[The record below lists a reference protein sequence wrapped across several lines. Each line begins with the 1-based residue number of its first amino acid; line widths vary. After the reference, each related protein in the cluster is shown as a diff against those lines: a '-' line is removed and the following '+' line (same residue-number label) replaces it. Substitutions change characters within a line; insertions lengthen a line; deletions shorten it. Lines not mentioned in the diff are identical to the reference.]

1 MSTSSAAP
9 PARIGIALVVF
20 AAVVVALPYLALLA
34 RPDGVLS
41 LERLADA
48 DGYLRLMR
56 VQALREGGAWF
67 DDLMPRVA
75 APEGIVVQ
83 WTRPLDLLILL
94 PALALE
100 RLLGLA
106 PTQALFVVGQFVSP
120 VLLVA
125 AAVAAAW
132 AAQAVWQGSAPWFAA
147 LLLGTMPAAQAYS
160 GVGRADHH
168 ALILL
173 SIVLALGATLRAFLP
188 GASTRIAAAAGAA
201 YGFGLWVGPEV
212 VLVVVPVLAAAGLL
226 SVLAPDGR
234 VAARQ
239 GLAVALGMAAM
250 LAFAIVVE
258 HAPAEWSVVAYDQ
271 VSVHHLVLALLMA
284 AVFAA
289 ALWVGAAPRLRRLV
303 VAGAAGIIAFVLLVV
318 LYPDMLR
325 GPLGSADAAALASFV
340 PFVEEIRPLPPL
352 GAGRLMETVTLF
364 GGAVPLGLLAL
375 LLGARGWVRDGAG
388 AAGLMLA
395 AALVA
400 TLAAA
405 FLARRFALDLAAPA
419 AIAGAGVVGLM
430 VHASWPRQ
438 EVVRALLAAM
448 VFFGALALPYIS
460 LAMPEA
466 SRPSAPRAAAC
477 DWTAMARWLDGAR
490 PAVTPADPSPILMMG
505 DLFHGSEI
513 AWRTPYRTVALP
525 HHRAGPAIADTVA
538 MLEAPEAQAHQVL
551 AQRGVRLLLVC
562 PGDGWPAA
570 RRGPLSDAI
579 RAGGPVEGLAAVE
592 LPQELSGFRLFI
604 VGGRS

>member
-1 MSTSSAAP
+1 MSTSLAAP
-9 PARIGIALVVF
+9 PARIGIALVLF
-20 AAVVVALPYLALLA
+20 AAVVVALPYLALIA
-34 RPDGVLS
+34 RPGGLLS

-100 RLLGLA
+100 RLLGLP
-106 PTQALFVVGQFVSP
+106 PTQALFVVGQFISP

-132 AAQAVWQGSAPWFAA
+132 AAKAIWQGSAPWFAA

-160 GVGRADHH
+160 GMGRADHH

-173 SIVLALGATLRAFLP
+173 SIVVALGATLRAFLP
-188 GASTRIAAAAGAA
+188 GASVRIAAAAGAA
-201 YGFGLWVGPEV
+201 YGFGLWAGPEV
-212 VLVVVPVLAAAGLL
+212 VIVVVPVLAAAGLL

-234 VAARQ
+234 FAARQ

-250 LAFAIVVE
+250 LAFAILVE
-258 HAPAEWSVVAYDQ
+258 HAPAEWSMVAYDQ

-289 ALWVGAAPRLRRLV
+289 ALQVGTAPRPRRVV
-303 VAGAAGIIAFVLLVV
+303 VAGLAGAAAFALLVV

-352 GAGRLMETVTLF
+352 GAGSLMDTVTLF
-364 GGAVPLGLLAL
+364 GAAVPLSLLAL
-375 LLGARGWVRDGAG
+375 VLGARGWVRDGTG
-388 AAGLMLA
+388 GAGLMLA

-400 TLAAA
+400 TLVAA

-419 AIAGAGVVGLM
+419 AIAGAGVVGLI
-430 VHASWPRQ
+430 VQGAWPRQ
-438 EVVRALLAAM
+438 EVARALLAAI
-448 VFFGALALPYIS
+448 VFFGALALPYVS
-460 LAMPEA
+460 LAVPQA
-466 SRPSAPRAAAC
+466 APPAAARAVAC
-477 DWTAMARWLDGAR
+477 DWTAMSRWLDAAR
-490 PAVTPADPSPILMMG
+490 PAVTAADPSPILMTA
-505 DLFHGSEI
+505 DLFHGSEV

-525 HHRAGPAIADTVA
+525 HHRAGAAIADTIAV
-538 MLEAPEAQAHQVL
+538 LEAREARAHDVL

-562 PGDGWPAA
+562 PGDAWPAA
-570 RRGPLSDAI
+570 RGGALSEAI
-579 RAGGPVEGLAAVE
+579 RAGRRVEGLAPVDLPRE
-592 LPQELSGFRLFI
+592 LDGFRLFV
-604 VGGRS
+604 VGGP

>member
-34 RPDGVLS
+34 RPDGALS

-160 GVGRADHH
+160 GMGRADHH

-173 SIVLALGATLRAFLP
+173 SIVVALGATLRAFRP
-188 GASTRIAAAAGAA
+188 GASVRIAAAAGAA
-201 YGFGLWVGPEV
+201 YGFGLWAGPEV
-212 VLVVVPVLAAAGLL
+212 VLVLVPVLAAAGLL
-226 SVLAPDGR
+226 AVLAPDGR

-239 GLAVALGMAAM
+239 GLSIALGMAAM
-250 LAFAIVVE
+250 LAFAIMVE
-258 HAPAEWSVVAYDQ
+258 HAPAEWSMVAYDQ

-289 ALWVGAAPRLRRLV
+289 ALRVGAAPRPRRVV
-303 VAGAAGIIAFVLLVV
+303 VAGLAGVAAFALLVV
-318 LYPDMLR
+318 LFPDMLR
-325 GPLGSADAAALASFV
+325 GPLGSADVAALASFV

-352 GAGRLMETVTLF
+352 GAGSLMDTVTLF
-364 GGAVPLGLLAL
+364 GAAVPLGLLAL
-375 LLGARGWVRDGAG
+375 MIGARGWVRDGAG
-388 AAGLMLA
+388 AAGLTLA
-395 AALVA
+395 AALLA
-400 TLAAA
+400 TLVAA

-419 AIAGAGVVGLM
+419 AIAGAGVVGLI
-430 VHASWPRQ
+430 VHAACPRQ
-438 EVVRALLAAM
+438 EVARALLAAM
-448 VFFGALALPYIS
+448 VFFGALALPYVS
-460 LAMPEA
+460 LALPQVA
-466 SRPSAPRAAAC
+466 RQAAARTATC
-477 DWTAMARWLDGAR
+477 DWTAMSRWLDAAR
-490 PAVTPADPSPILMMG
+490 PAVTPADPSPILMTA
-505 DLFHGSEI
+505 DLFHGAEV

-525 HHRAGPAIADTVA
+525 HHRAGAAIADTIAV
-538 MLEAPEAQAHQVL
+538 LEAPEAEARDVL

-562 PGDGWPAA
+562 PGDAWPAA
-570 RRGPLSDAI
+570 RGGELSEAI
-579 RAGGPVEGLAAVE
+579 RAGRPVEGLAPVDLPSE
-592 LPQELSGFRLFI
+592 LDGFRLF
-604 VGGRS
+604 VLGGS